1 MKTTPTFPRPEN
13 GDSPE
18 YYFTYINQV
27 PDVDILTYL
36 HTQRDWFGDWIESLT
51 DEQVAFRYA
60 PGKWSLAEMI
70 GHILDSER
78 IFTYRMLAISRGD
91 DAKLPGFDQDTYVAN
106 SNYDGVSPTDLANDW
121 RAARSS
127 TIYMCRSVNTEMATR
142 MGTAN
147 NVPFRAS
154 AFPYILAGHV
164 LHHYN
169 VAKERYLGG
178 E

>member
-1 MKTTPTFPRPEN
+1 MKSTPIFPRPGE

-18 YYFTYINQV
+18 YYFTYINKV

-51 DEQVAFRYA
+51 DEQATYRYE

-78 IFTYRMLAISRGD
+78 IFGYRMLAISRGD
-91 DAKLPGFDQDTYVAN
+91 ENKLPGFDQDTYV
-106 SNYDGVSPTDLANDW
+106 SKSIYDSISPAELANDW

-127 TIYMCRSVNTEMATR
+127 SIYLCRSINAEMASR

-178 E
+178 A